1 MDISFSNSPLF
12 IILIIALAA
21 GMSWFMYRGTSEILT
36 RRWRIFLGVFRFVAL
51 CLMAILLLKPMM
63 VMRSSVEYPPV
74 IAFLQDNS
82 ESLLV
87 QKDSSFVKN
96 EYPGLLKDLEG
107 QFNGDNFDFQ
117 MFGFGTSLESKV
129 EVDSL
134 SFSKT
139 GTNISQALKDLKKL
153 YQNQNLQA
161 VVLASD
167 GILTSGINPLYG
179 LEGNKVPIYTVL
191 LGDTSDQ
198 KDIIIKEVLFNEIAY
213 LNNDMPIRVK
223 IQSNGFDRAPLQVR
237 LRNRDKVLD
246 TQSLNLNSSKN
257 QGEITFLVKPEEV
270 GLQQFRI
277 EVSRLENE
285 ISYRNNSRNF
295 FVNVLETRVKIALF
309 AGSPHP
315 DLGALRIA
323 LKREKSYE
331 LDEFI
336 LKQSGTYYL
345 NPNTVNLED
354 YDLFILHNWP
364 GSSADKAMVDKLS
377 EQIKEQNKPVMYF
390 SGIFTDLRSMQPLF
404 EYMAISPK
412 SYSPRAE
419 EVIPDFKKK
428 YSNHSTFTFADNWLQ
443 WANSVPPVYRNNS
456 AWEAKKTAEVYAT
469 AKIKNVQLDYPVYA
483 LQNHLGRKNMVFLGE
498 NFWRMRAHSYTESGD
513 FEQFDAW
520 LFNNIK
526 WLIVSDDKR
535 KFKVSPS
542 KRIFTGSDPILFSG
556 QAYDDSYNP
565 LPKVA
570 IKLSIKSPDGSS
582 TDYFLNETQDA
593 QYFIEIPKLEE
604 GTYSYTAEG
613 RKDNAMI
620 GTDRGQFSVGR
631 SNIEHFQLQ
640 ADKELMEQISLR
652 TEGEFLFARDLGGLS
667 DKLKALPGM
676 KPQLDTRRSR
686 TPFHNFPWILG
697 ILLSLLS
704 VEWVVRKLN
713 SLL

>member
-1 MDISFSNSPLF
+1 
-12 IILIIALAA
+12 
-21 GMSWFMYRGTSEILT
+21 
-36 RRWRIFLGVFRFVAL
+36 
-51 CLMAILLLKPMM
+51 
-63 VMRSSVEYPPV
+63 
-74 IAFLQDNS
+74 
-82 ESLLV
+82 
-87 QKDSSFVKN
+87 
-96 EYPGLLKDLEG
+96 
-107 QFNGDNFDFQ
+107 
-117 MFGFGTSLESKV
+117 
-129 EVDSL
+129 
-134 SFSKT
+134 
-139 GTNISQALKDLKKL
+139 
-153 YQNQNLQA
+153 
-161 VVLASD
+161 
-167 GILTSGINPLYG
+167 
-179 LEGNKVPIYTVL
+179 
-191 LGDTSDQ
+191 
-198 KDIIIKEVLFNEIAY
+198 
-213 LNNDMPIRVK
+213 
-223 IQSNGFDRAPLQVR
+223 
-237 LRNRDKVLD
+237 
-246 TQSLNLNSSKN
+246 
-257 QGEITFLVKPEEV
+257 
-270 GLQQFRI
+270 
-277 EVSRLENE
+277 
-285 ISYRNNSRNF
+285 
-295 FVNVLETRVKIALF
+295 VKIALF
-309 AGSPHP
+309 AGSAHP

-336 LKQSGTYYL
+336 LKQSGSYYV

-364 GSSADKAMVDKLS
+364 GSSADKAMVDKLT
-377 EQIKEQNKPVMYF
+377 EQIREQNKPVMYF
-390 SGIFTDLRSMQPLF
+390 SGIFTDLRNMQPLF

-535 KFKVSPS
+535 KFKVTPS

-640 ADKELMEQISLR
+640 ADKDLMEQISLR
-652 TEGEFLFARDLGGLS
+652 TEGEFLFARDLSQLS
-667 DKLKALPGM
+667 ESLKALPGM

-697 ILLSLLS
+697 ILLTLLS

>member
-1 MDISFSNSPLF
+1 
-12 IILIIALAA
+12 
-21 GMSWFMYRGTSEILT
+21 
-36 RRWRIFLGVFRFVAL
+36 
-51 CLMAILLLKPMM
+51 
-63 VMRSSVEYPPV
+63 MRSSVEYPPV

-87 QKDSSFVKN
+87 QKDSAFVKN
-96 EYPGLLKDLEG
+96 EYPALVKDLQG
-107 QFNGDNFDFQ
+107 QFSGDNFDFQ

-129 EVDSL
+129 ELDSL
-134 SFSKT
+134 NFSKT

-237 LRNRDKVLD
+237 LRNRDKVLE
-246 TQSLNLNSSKN
+246 TQTLNLGSAKN
-257 QGEITFLVKPEEV
+257 QGELTFLVKPEEV

-336 LKQSGTYYL
+336 LKQSGSYYL

-364 GSSADKAMVDKLS
+364 GSSADKAMVAKVS

-535 KFKVSPS
+535 KFKVNPS

-631 SNIEHFQLQ
+631 SNVEHFQLQ
-640 ADKELMEQISLR
+640 ADKDLMEQISLR
-652 TEGEFLFARDLGGLS
+652 TEGEFLFARDLAQLS
-667 DKLKALPGM
+667 AKLKSLPGM

-704 VEWVVRKLN
+704 IEWIVRKLN